1 MLLCLETFPLSYDY
15 AISALSFL
23 KSLLNWYLLSRS
35 VLSWVYLKLQ
45 WHSCIYYPLYLLNFS
60 PEELLQFNILFSD
73 LFSLLLVF
81 SQPSNHLPTVD
92 HKLWKVWIRFVLFF
106 FSQLPSSAY
115 NNLWPPLSHI
125 WLFVTQWAVAHQASL
140 SMGFPRKEYWSGFPF
155 PPRGDLLDPGIK
167 PMSTALQV
175 DSLPLSCQ
183 GSLNEETK
191 NKSREEGIKG
201 WREKV
206 GKGKG
211 KEEKP

>member
-81 SQPSNHLPTVD
+81 SQPSNHFPTVD
-92 HKLWKVWIRFVLFF
+92 HKLWKVWIRFVFF
-106 FSQLPSSAY
+106 FFFHSFRLVPIIISGLHS
-115 NNLWPPLSHI
+115 
-125 WLFVTQWAVAHQASL
+125 VTS
-140 SMGFPRKEYWSGFPF
+140 
-155 PPRGDLLDPGIK
+155 
-167 PMSTALQV
+167 
-175 DSLPLSCQ
+175 DSLWLS
-183 GSLNEETK
+183 GL
-191 NKSREEGIKG
+191 
-201 WREKV
+201 
-206 GKGKG
+206 
-211 KEEKP
+211 